1 MGQEATCPTCPS
13 LKVVQPFSP
22 LVIYRRDISINSWNK
37 NSDGWVLREEKYH
50 KPPFFEHL
58 ASSWNFYLRQPFT
71 VLSVKS
77 KVYYYSHFTREEIK
91 AQRQNEGGS
100 RPQST
105 SGGGMI

>member
-1 MGQEATCPTCPS
+1 MGQEATCATCPS

-58 ASSWNFYLRQPFT
+58 ASSWNFYLQQPF
-71 VLSVKS
+71 SS
-77 KVYYYSHFTREEIK
+77 QREV
-91 AQRQNEGGS
+91 
-100 RPQST
+100 
-105 SGGGMI
+105 